1 MDLGLTFDFLPIL
14 ALAHSQSLW
23 FSRWAKVPHGFEVEA
38 FSFAYCL
45 FQNSSCSAVGSQ
57 NEAFLWGPGTKSKRD
72 SLQDDRAQMKVT
84 ARKTRQGK
92 NHSDRDQEDTKVQLR
107 KMLSL

>member
-45 FQNSSCSAVGSQ
+45 FQNSAVGSQ
-57 NEAFLWGPGTKSKRD
+57 NKAFLWGPGTKSKRD